1 MDFVSLAK
9 ARYSC
14 RKLSDKPVEKEKIDK
29 IIEVILSAPT
39 ACNIQPFRVWVIQS
53 EDIIEKISKTTNFT
67 FGAKTI
73 LALGTKTDKAW
84 VRPFDG
90 MNYADVD
97 GAIVGTQIMLEVQ
110 ELGLGTTWVG
120 YFDAPMLKSMVPE
133 MQGYNMIALFPIGYP
148 ADDAAPAPMHEKTKP
163 ADELIKRL

>member
-1 MDFVSLAK
+1 MDFVTLAK
-9 ARYSC
+9 ERYSC
-14 RKLSDKPVEKEKIDK
+14 RKLSDKPVEQEKIDK

-39 ACNIQPFRVWVIQS
+39 ACNIQPFKVWVIQS
-53 EDIIEKISKTTNFT
+53 EDVIEKITKTTNFT

-73 LALGTKTDKAW
+73 LALGTKQDKAW

-110 ELGLGTTWVG
+110 ALGLGTTWVG

-133 MQGYNMIALFPIGYP
+133 MQGYAYKI
-148 ADDAAPAPMHEKTKP
+148 KT
-163 ADELIKRL
+163 